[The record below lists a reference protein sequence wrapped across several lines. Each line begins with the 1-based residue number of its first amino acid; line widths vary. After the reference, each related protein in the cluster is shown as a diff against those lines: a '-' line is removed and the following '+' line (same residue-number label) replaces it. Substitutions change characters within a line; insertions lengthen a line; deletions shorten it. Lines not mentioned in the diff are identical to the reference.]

1 MALTIRLTRMGK
13 RGERK
18 YRIAVKEIRS
28 RRDGKALEILGC
40 HEKGKDG
47 KTEIN
52 KERYQYW
59 ISMGAK
65 PSETVEKIIA
75 K

>member
-1 MALTIRLTRMGK
+1 MALAIRLTKTGK
-13 RGERK
+13 KGERK
-18 YRIAVKEIRS
+18 YRIAVKETRS
-28 RRDGKALEILGC
+28 RRDGKAVEIIGY
-40 HEKGKDG
+40 HEKGKNG

-59 ISMGAK
+59 LSVGAR
-65 PSETVEKIIA
+65 PSETVEKIIT